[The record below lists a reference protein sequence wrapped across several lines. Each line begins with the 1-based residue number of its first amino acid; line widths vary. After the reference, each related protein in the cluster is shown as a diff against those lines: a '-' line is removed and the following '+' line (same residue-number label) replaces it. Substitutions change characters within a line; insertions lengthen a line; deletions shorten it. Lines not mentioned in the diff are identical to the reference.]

1 MIWFKIVLWQDLS
14 GANMELR
21 SFIAGILCLYGVQ
34 VLLPVFGIAVAVTT
48 PNPLINLIFGVV
60 ALVMA
65 YYLFRN

>member
-1 MIWFKIVLWQDLS
+1 
-14 GANMELR
+14 MELR

-34 VLLPVFGIAVAVTT
+34 VILPTLGIAVTVTT
-48 PNPLINLIFGVV
+48 PNPLVNLIFGVI